1 MTPESTDSVALDP
14 TRLSRLQGEVVVI
27 KYGGN
32 TLREGSE
39 TGDKDPILDQVVQ
52 LVELGIRPVLVHGGG
67 PVIQRLLKVFGVE
80 SEFIFGHRKTD
91 MDAMRVVELAL
102 RGEVNGLLVKRLNRR
117 GVQAVGLS
125 GKDASMV
132 RVKRRIHR
140 EELEGEITEVD
151 LGYVG
156 DVVRMEP
163 QLIEILLK
171 NGYLPVIAPISQGE
185 DGEDYNVNAD
195 LFAGHLAG
203 ALQAAAFV
211 AVTDVDGLMKDLE
224 DPSSH
229 IDVADAATI
238 RNEIGRSIQGGMIPK
253 VEACLTALSK
263 GVGEACIVSG
273 MKPGRLVAQLVT
285 NNGSG
290 TTIKEHL

>member
-1 MTPESTDSVALDP
+1 MTSDSRTRIAPDP
-14 TRLSRLQGEVVVI
+14 DRLSRLQGEVVVI

-32 TLREGSE
+32 TLKEGAES
-39 TGDKDPILDQVVQ
+39 GDEDPILDQVVE

-67 PVIQRLLKVFGVE
+67 PVIQRLLKAFGVE
-80 SEFIFGHRKTD
+80 SEFVFGHRKTD
-91 MDAMRVVELAL
+91 PEAMRIVELAL

-117 GVQAVGLS
+117 GVKAVGLS

-132 RVKRRIHR
+132 KVKRRIHR
-140 EELEGEITEVD
+140 EELEGEIVEVD
-151 LGYVG
+151 LGFVG
-156 DVVRMEP
+156 DVAEMDPE
-163 QLIEILLK
+163 LIEILLK

-211 AVTDVDGLMKDLE
+211 AVTDVDGLMKDLN
-224 DPSSH
+224 DPDSH

-238 RNEIGRSIQGGMIPK
+238 RSEMGRSIQGGMIPK
-253 VEACLTALSK
+253 VEACLTALEQ

-273 MKPGRLVAQLVT
+273 MKADRLVAQLVT
-285 NNGSG
+285 NQGSG

>member
-1 MTPESTDSVALDP
+1 
-14 TRLSRLQGEVVVI
+14 
-27 KYGGN
+27 
-32 TLREGSE
+32 
-39 TGDKDPILDQVVQ
+39 
-52 LVELGIRPVLVHGGG
+52 
-67 PVIQRLLKVFGVE
+67 
-80 SEFIFGHRKTD
+80 
-91 MDAMRVVELAL
+91 
-102 RGEVNGLLVKRLNRR
+102 
-117 GVQAVGLS
+117 
-125 GKDASMV
+125 KDASMV
-132 RVKRRIHR
+132 KVKPRVHR
-140 EELEGEITEVD
+140 EEFEGEVTEVD

-211 AVTDVDGLMKDLE
+211 AVTDVDGLMKDLD
-224 DPSSH
+224 DPDSH

-238 RNEIGRSIQGGMIPK
+238 RSEIGRSIQGGMIPK
-253 VEACLTALSK
+253 VEACLTALSE
-263 GVGEACIVSG
+263 GVGEACIVNG